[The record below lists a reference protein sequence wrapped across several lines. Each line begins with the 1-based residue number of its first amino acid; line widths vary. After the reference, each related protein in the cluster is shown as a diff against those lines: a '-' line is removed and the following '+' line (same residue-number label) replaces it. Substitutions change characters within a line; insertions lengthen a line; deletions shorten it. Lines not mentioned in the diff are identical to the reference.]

1 VPTLGRKKK
10 NNIDDWDEENLFQ
23 LDNFFTVEPPAA
35 SITSNNTNG
44 QAANVHGTQ
53 ATQPTTIRIKSS
65 QMPGV
70 SIKKIIH
77 GDNLPKEESHGAQI
91 QVKGENPFT
100 QNDLLRC
107 WNEFINTIP
116 DKKILVTT
124 MQSYKPTLKENFF
137 IEVSVDNP
145 MQEKDLLNERPTILA
160 FLSQKLQNGKIQ
172 MYTRIMEETE
182 NKKMLSPK
190 DRLKSMME
198 QNQNLAD
205 LYNQLELEID

>member
-1 VPTLGRKKK
+1 
-10 NNIDDWDEENLFQ
+10 
-23 LDNFFTVEPPAA
+23 
-35 SITSNNTNG
+35 
-44 QAANVHGTQ
+44 
-53 ATQPTTIRIKSS
+53 
-65 QMPGV
+65 MPGV